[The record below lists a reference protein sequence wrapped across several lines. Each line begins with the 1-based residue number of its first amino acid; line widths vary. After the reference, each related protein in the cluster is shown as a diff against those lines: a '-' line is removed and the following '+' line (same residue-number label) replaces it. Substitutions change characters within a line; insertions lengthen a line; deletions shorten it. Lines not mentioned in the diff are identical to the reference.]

1 MKPCMM
7 RGCIALA
14 YELAPGLPTLYC
26 AAHRAAILTQSV
38 VERGEQAR
46 MALDAR
52 AVNPSAP
59 EVT

>member
-1 MKPCMM
+1 MSFTTPP
-7 RGCIALA
+7 L
-14 YELAPGLPTLYC
+14 PGL
-26 AAHRAAILTQSV
+26 V

-52 AVNPSAP
+52 AVSPSAP